1 MCTCLHSDT
10 QVPALGL
17 TLTDS
22 DSFDTMEAVLKLTV
36 NFVGIK
42 VSLDMSIK
50 GAATRCNPLLS
61 AVAFN
66 SAARLAGRLRI
77 GSLLDPFPVLL
88 EISRGTW
95 GDKTILQG
103 RDAFFS
109 AVSIGRNGAGW
120 CGLSAGAVSVKL
132 CNIFS
137 GSLRADVTKV
147 MTQVVEA
154 ASQVPLTDPLPLAL
168 PQAQQGTVAG
178 RLGDCTSV
186 AGSFPVWAS
195 SAAQNVSC
203 AHEERG
209 ERAAG
214 LALGFPDVVVEKLCS
229 CKGGIGKCAPTSR
242 DTEWDCQAG
251 AQQLRLCLP
260 S

>member
-1 MCTCLHSDT
+1 
-10 QVPALGL
+10 
-17 TLTDS
+17 
-22 DSFDTMEAVLKLTV
+22 MEAVLKLTI

-95 GDKTILQG
+95 GEKTMLQG

-137 GSLRADVTKV
+137 GSLRADVTHV
-147 MTQVVEA
+147 IAQVVAA
-154 ASQVPLTDPLPLAL
+154 ASQVPLTDALPLAL

-186 AGSFPVWAS
+186 AGSFPVWAAS
-195 SAAQNVSC
+195 VAHNVSC
-203 AHEERG
+203 VAHEERG
-209 ERAAG
+209 GEPAAG